1 MPTGKTFFKR
11 RLKKKDHLEWRCG
24 GDLSAMQLVRLLQGG
39 CIGKLSVHL
48 ALGPDDSSILV
59 PYVLY
64 VYVHSVWMSYSCFL
78 LF

>member
-1 MPTGKTFFKR
+1 MPTEKTFFKR
-11 RLKKKDHLEWRCG
+11 RLKKDHLEWRCG
-24 GDLSAMQLVRLLQGG
+24 GDLSATQLVRILQGG

-48 ALGPDDSSILV
+48 SLGPYDSGTLV